1 MVANANADDIP
12 PELARA
18 IQQTQVERE
27 RVRQAHP
34 ELFAAVS
41 GAMFRRDPVEIN
53 YHFNT
58 DEYDAEAGTVIPRL
72 QDCQSA
78 QEVAAVLHEE
88 FVRWFGTETAGPRER
103 YHELSQDIWALW
115 TAPTT

>member
-1 MVANANADDIP
+1 MVADANADKLP
-12 PELARA
+12 PDLVRA

-34 ELFAAVS
+34 ALFAAVS
-41 GAMFRRDPVEIN
+41 GAMFRHDPIDIN

-72 QDCQSA
+72 KDCA
-78 QEVAAVLHEE
+78 CAEEVAAVLHEE

-103 YHELSQDIWALW
+103 YLDLSQDIWALW
-115 TAPTT
+115 KAPAA